1 MSTVYL
7 AEQLNF
13 ERPVALKI
21 LTANRAETE
30 QFGQRFLREAK
41 IAASLSHPNIVT
53 VHDTGTIDGSYFLA
67 MEYLPGGDLR
77 TRIQSGVPLLEA
89 LDIVTAMADAVDYAC
104 EQGVVHRDLKPA
116 NLMFRQDGTL
126 AIVDFGIARDIT
138 SDTEVTRVGTILGTP
153 RYMSPEQ
160 SLGQPVDIRSDLYSI
175 GIVFYEMLSG
185 DVPFKA
191 SSAAGVG
198 AQHIT
203 SEVPPLPSETSLFQG
218 IVDKTL
224 AKQPDERYQSGDELI
239 DDIERLRE
247 EMPADLATTILLS
260 KPQADSNYSLGSSA
274 SNIRSKRRR
283 TRSRNSRIRESG
295 GPRFAYLSTALIALL
310 VSAAVGGGFYWLSQ
324 KGLDSPIFDETPDPV
339 VVPRQIESEPAS
351 IALADMDIERISK
364 DSEKLIA
371 LANQTLEK
379 AELAL
384 DERRLK
390 TASGYLDI
398 VSSLGVES
406 DDVVLRLKVAS
417 LERDRLAEL
426 EMETEALAK
435 NFDKLMRDGR
445 LYYPVDNSAFT
456 VIETIQEAFPD
467 FPELGA
473 MRDRLHATARSA
485 IRKELANGRVSAA
498 QTLLAQMKGK
508 APDSLYQSLSAET
521 KRLKSKTDTREMELA
536 DLRKKIREMEALSAP
551 VAAQRGELLDAYEQL
566 LRSQPKDKAARQG
579 LVRALDNELA
589 LAEKALVADDLSA
602 ASEALEN
609 LRTKGRESERSE
621 TLRRQLVQVSNSRRI
636 AEQQL
641 SSVLGILNN
650 LGELDSRKSTAYHA
664 AQAAN
669 LISAYR
675 TLRSAQK
682 QYPKLP
688 DAQSVMRRL
697 DEAYTQRFNAFANP
711 ESQELAMVYHKALSE
726 AKLEL
731 SNVDSL
737 IIRFDEK
744 IEGLKKSRRR
754 SYTTF

>member
-104 EQGVVHRDLKPA
+104 EHGVVHRDLKPA

-160 SLGQPVDIRSDLYSI
+160 SLGQAVDIRSDLYSI

-203 SEVPPLPSETSLFQG
+203 SEVPPLPIETSLFQG
-218 IVDKTL
+218 IVDKAL
-224 AKQPDERYQSGDELI
+224 AKQPDERYQSGEELI

-247 EMPADLATTILLS
+247 EMPEDLATTILLS

-283 TRSRNSRIRESG
+283 TRSRNSRIREAG
-295 GPRFAYLSTALIALL
+295 EPRFAYLSTALIALL

-324 KGLDSPIFDETPDPV
+324 RGLDSMLLDETSETAMTLEHV
-339 VVPRQIESEPAS
+339 ESEPISVPLVDMA
-351 IALADMDIERISK
+351 IEADSAD
-364 DSEKLIA
+364 DEKLVA

-384 DERRLK
+384 DERRVK

-398 VSSLGVES
+398 VRSLGVES
-406 DDVVLRLKVAS
+406 EEVILRLKVAS

-435 NFDKLMRDGR
+435 NFDKHMREGR
-445 LYYPVDNSAFT
+445 LYFPVDDSAFA
-456 VIETIQEAFPD
+456 VIETIQEALPD
-467 FPELGA
+467 LPELGA
-473 MRDRLHATARSA
+473 MRDRLHATTKST
-485 IRKELANGRVSAA
+485 IRKELANGRVSSA

-521 KRLKSKTDTREMELA
+521 RQIKRKSDTHKMEVADLQKSIREMEL
-536 DLRKKIREMEALSAP
+536 LSAP
-551 VAAQRGELLDAYEQL
+551 VAAQRGELMGAYEQL
-566 LRSQPKDKAARQG
+566 LRLKPKDKAARQG
-579 LVRALDNELA
+579 LAKALDTELA
-589 LAEKALVADDLSA
+589 LAEKALASDDLSA
-602 ASEALEN
+602 ASEALNN
-609 LRTKGRESERSE
+609 LRTKDRDSERAE
-621 TLRRQLVQVSNSRRI
+621 ALRKQLAQARSSRRI

-641 SSVLGILNN
+641 SSALSVLDS
-650 LGELDSRKSTAYHA
+650 LGEVDSKRSTAYHA

-675 TLRSAQK
+675 SLRSAQA

-697 DEAYTQRFNAFANP
+697 DEAYALRFNAFANP

-726 AKLEL
+726 AKLDL
-731 SNVDSL
+731 SNVDTL
-737 IIRFDEK
+737 IVRFEEK
-744 IEGLKKSRRR
+744 IEDLKKSRRR